1 MSQTFST
8 VLRIYRPSTVGF
20 TIVNAGGS
28 TFPGA
33 ATVTMTSSL
42 KPVTTSFTGG
52 IGSLSNVPPAQFT
65 VSAATTNS
73 GTGWATGVTSGS
85 VVQTVPTSYPTNLTS
100 AFTLTLPYLL
110 VTVKQS
116 VSGVCQVV
124 PGATVT
130 VTGGPGSVNMSLTAD
145 AQGKAGFV
153 VRNGGSY
160 THQGRLGRHQ
170 QDAHLADGA
179 RRAVGDRDYRLDLR
193 RVPVTWAR
201 RVVRRLQR
209 AAAATEGFT
218 VIELMVSL
226 ALLGILVGPLAA
238 MLSMAG
244 SKSEITMNQDA
255 SLSQARAAVEQ
266 IVERRARGVHEQRRD
281 AGDREHERDAADVL
295 FARRPAAVPS
305 RRDHL
310 RALGREPHPRVLREY
325 EHRRAALDD
334 SGARPGRNADGRLR
348 EQLDDL
354 HLPGRERRRDDR
366 SDQGQP
372 GARDRHDH
380 ARRRRSGDDLPGQ
393 RDDPGGGHG
402 MSRLRSR
409 LCAEDGQTL
418 MLVLGITMLMS
429 TLAMV
434 LVDVVVGGNTRSAQS
449 VKQQTA
455 YQAAEAGI
463 DDYTSKLVEDSLY
476 FTHYVHA
483 AESTRKAT
491 NGTLVAAGAAWPYD
505 LNWTYPVRH
514 NAWLS
519 LPNGYQYNLEITP
532 PSAATNNATTILSTG
547 RPANDTNTSDW
558 VSLQVQERPGSL
570 ADYTMFSDA
579 AVSYGSTAITNGQIY
594 SNSTVNHSGT
604 ASASIFAYGGF
615 SGSVTLQNGAKVYSG
630 AAAVQA
636 VLPNAPINFNSFLGA
651 LVNVQNASQSGGVYL
666 NDMTVAAWQIVFQPD
681 GTFTAQTCQQA
692 SGQDVAAAVPVCGAA
707 TTYNV
712 PRTARSTRR
721 RPSSSPARSTDASPS
736 RRTTTSTSA
745 AARAT

>member
-1 MSQTFST
+1 
-8 VLRIYRPSTVGF
+8 
-20 TIVNAGGS
+20 
-28 TFPGA
+28 
-33 ATVTMTSSL
+33 
-42 KPVTTSFTGG
+42 
-52 IGSLSNVPPAQFT
+52 
-65 VSAATTNS
+65 
-73 GTGWATGVTSGS
+73 
-85 VVQTVPTSYPTNLTS
+85 
-100 AFTLTLPYLL
+100 
-110 VTVKQS
+110 
-116 VSGVCQVV
+116 
-124 PGATVT
+124 
-130 VTGGPGSVNMSLTAD
+130 
-145 AQGKAGFV
+145 
-153 VRNGGSY
+153 
-160 THQGRLGRHQ
+160 
-170 QDAHLADGA
+170 
-179 RRAVGDRDYRLDLR
+179 
-193 RVPVTWAR
+193 
-201 RVVRRLQR
+201 
-209 AAAATEGFT
+209 
-218 VIELMVSL
+218 
-226 ALLGILVGPLAA
+226 
-238 MLSMAG
+238 
-244 SKSEITMNQDA
+244 
-255 SLSQARAAVEQ
+255 
-266 IVERRARGVHEQRRD
+266 
-281 AGDREHERDAADVL
+281 
-295 FARRPAAVPS
+295 
-305 RRDHL
+305 
-310 RALGREPHPRVLREY
+310 
-325 EHRRAALDD
+325 
-334 SGARPGRNADGRLR
+334 
-348 EQLDDL
+348 
-354 HLPGRERRRDDR
+354 
-366 SDQGQP
+366 
-372 GARDRHDH
+372 
-380 ARRRRSGDDLPGQ
+380 
-393 RDDPGGGHG
+393 
-402 MSRLRSR
+402 MSRLRS
-409 LCAEDGQTL
+409 LLYAEDGQTL

-579 AVSYGSTAITNGQIY
+579 AVSYGSTAVTNGQIY

-666 NDMTVAAWQIVFQPD
+666 NDTTVAAWQIVFQPD
-681 GTFTAQTCQQA
+681 GTFTAQSCQQA

-712 PRTARSTRR
+712 PTNGAIYSPQTVIVSGQVHGRVTVASNNNIDIGGGTSYVTPGQDVLGMIAANSVIVAHWVPNNLSWTGATLAQSGSWSSYNNDGSHGTMTFTGSTATKLGGSMTMFQTRIYNYDPNLLYLPPPWFPTFPNSYTTLLFR
-721 RPSSSPARSTDASPS
+721 QVPA
-736 RRTTTSTSA
+736 TS
-745 AARAT
+745 